1 VRLPCM
7 GFETG
12 DVLAMNNKVF
22 DIKELKNELLKYKNG
37 KIVFTNGCFDVL
49 HIGHVRLLQFAK
61 QQGDCLVI
69 AINSDESVRRLKG
82 AKRPIVP
89 QNDRAEVLSALAC
102 VDYIVIFDEDTPVE
116 TISALKPD
124 IHVKG
129 GDYDMEKIPEAKII
143 SSYGGEMRRFE
154 FVEGRSS
161 SNIVERILKA
171 YG

>member
-1 VRLPCM
+1 MRLPCM